1 MCRMLPPVRMGTG
14 GNTHIAKHE
23 PLTTFEVASDRVT
36 ALKGGAGTLIG
47 TRVDGHEAVA
57 GG

>member
-1 MCRMLPPVRMGTG
+1 MGTG

-36 ALKGGAGTLIG
+36 ALKGGVCTLIG